1 MNEQANTRLTAAI
14 LSVVDNQLL
23 ENEPPE
29 TRTTYERL
37 VAKGYS
43 DEEARKL
50 IGATLS
56 AEMYEMLKE
65 QKEYDQERYTEA
77 LRKLP
82 DMPWE

>member
-1 MNEQANTRLTAAI
+1 MNEQANPRLTAAI
-14 LSVVDNQLL
+14 LSAVDNQLL

-37 VAKGYS
+37 VAEGYS

-50 IGATLS
+50 IGAALS
-56 AEMYEMLKE
+56 AEMYDMLKE
-65 QKEYDQERYTEA
+65 QKEYDQERYIET

-82 DMPWE
+82 EMPWE